1 MVANEPHDLG
11 DWTEAPGRGYPG
23 GDPISFGGDA
33 MSMTVLPPDRL
44 PVGPSNEDQYRLAVE
59 EARAQAEALR
69 HAVCRANDLVR
80 QLEEMVEAL
89 RAILLY
95 PKAYDWPPLEPSA
108 EPSADADDLL
118 VLPEER
124 TAASA

>member
-1 MVANEPHDLG
+1 
-11 DWTEAPGRGYPG
+11 
-23 GDPISFGGDA
+23 

-95 PKAYDWPPLEPSA
+95 PKAYDWPPLEPTA
-108 EPSADADDLL
+108 EPSAGAEELI
-118 VLPEER
+118 VLDREER
-124 TAASA
+124 AAASA

>member
-1 MVANEPHDLG
+1 
-11 DWTEAPGRGYPG
+11 
-23 GDPISFGGDA
+23 

-95 PKAYDWPPLEPSA
+95 PKAYDWPPLEPST
-108 EPSADADDLL
+108 ETDADDLTL
-118 VLPEER
+118 VLDPEDR